1 MKLELGKIFIKDIR
15 FDDKTHVK
23 DGVLYVNK
31 EEVEKLVLEDDKLT
45 GCHVDIAKPGESVRI
60 TPVKDVIEPRVKTS
74 GDGGLFPGIISKVA
88 TVGSGRRDRK
98 GKSSGGH
105 RKNARSG
112 RLLCS
117 DCW

>member
-45 GCHVDIAKPGESVRI
+45 GCHVDIANS
-60 TPVKDVIEPRVKTS
+60 
-74 GDGGLFPGIISKVA
+74 
-88 TVGSGRRDRK
+88 
-98 GKSSGGH
+98 
-105 RKNARSG
+105 
-112 RLLCS
+112 LL
-117 DCW
+117 